1 MKQYLLKLIEGATLS
16 REDTRD
22 IMLNMTKEAY
32 NEQQIA
38 ALLMA
43 LQMHGVT
50 VDELLGFSVTFF
62 FIAWNR

>member
-1 MKQYLLKLIEGATLS
+1 MKRYLLKLIEGATLS
-16 REDTRD
+16 REETHD
-22 IMLNMTKEAY
+22 IMLNMTKEQY

-50 VDELLGFSVTFF
+50 VDELKKIV
-62 FIAWNR
+62 